1 MKKLNLSIIIPTR
14 DRTSKIINTL
24 NFLENNSFFFKEI
37 IIVDSSDIHRRLSD
51 DILDKYKKL
60 NIKLILSKPSISL
73 QRNIGLLKANKKTSY
88 VMFLD
93 DDINFKKNSLK
104 KMYYFIKKSKPFNG
118 LGFNLIIKDQNKF
131 LEIIK
136 KSFFFKFFGIYDNRA
151 GIVTSS
157 GWQTKA
163 INLKKNQKV
172 EWLPTQAVIYNYKII
187 KNKRFDLK
195 YGIYSYL
202 EDLDF
207 SYRLRKNLVIYS
219 KAKYSSSNIV
229 NRNPLMFGKK
239 EIVNRYIFVKKFNFS
254 LINFFFGCLILIIK
268 HFLSF
273 LMLKSKFLLRMV
285 GNIQGLLKIFF
296 IKDIGKNK

>member
-37 IIVDSSDIHRRLSD
+37 IIVDSSDIHGRLSD

-73 QRNIGLLKANKKTSY
+73 QRNIGLVKANKKTSY

-118 LGFNLIIKDQNKF
+118 LGFNLIVKDQNKF
-131 LEIIK
+131 LEKIK
-136 KSFFFKFFGIYDNRA
+136 KSFFFKFFGIYDNKV
-151 GIVTSS
+151 GVVTSS

-187 KNKRFDLK
+187 KNKKFDLK
-195 YGIYSYL
+195 YGTYSYL

-207 SYRLRKNLVIYS
+207 SYRLRKDLIIYS
-219 KAKYSSSNIV
+219 KAKYSSNNII
-229 NRNPLMFGKK
+229 NRDPLMFGIK
-239 EIVNRYIFVKKFNFS
+239 EIVNRHRFVKKFNFS
-254 LINFFFGCLILIIK
+254 LINFYFGCIFLIIK
-268 HFLSF
+268 HFLSLLSF
-273 LMLKSKFLLRMV
+273 KPKYLLRII
-285 GNIQGLLKIFF
+285 GNIYGLLKIFF
-296 IKDIGKNK
+296 NKAIGKNK

>member
-1 MKKLNLSIIIPTR
+1 M
-14 DRTSKIINTL
+14 
-24 NFLENNSFFFKEI
+24 
-37 IIVDSSDIHRRLSD
+37 
-51 DILDKYKKL
+51 
-60 NIKLILSKPSISL
+60 
-73 QRNIGLLKANKKTSY
+73 
-88 VMFLD
+88 
-93 DDINFKKNSLK
+93 
-104 KMYYFIKKSKPFNG
+104 
-118 LGFNLIIKDQNKF
+118 
-131 LEIIK
+131 
-136 KSFFFKFFGIYDNRA
+136 
-151 GIVTSS
+151 
-157 GWQTKA
+157 
-163 INLKKNQKV
+163 
-172 EWLPTQAVIYNYKII
+172 PTQAVIYNYKII

>member
-1 MKKLNLSIIIPTR
+1 M
-14 DRTSKIINTL
+14 
-24 NFLENNSFFFKEI
+24 
-37 IIVDSSDIHRRLSD
+37 SD

-73 QRNIGLLKANKKTSY
+73 QRNIGLVKASKKTSY

-229 NRNPLMFGKK
+229 NRNALMFGKK